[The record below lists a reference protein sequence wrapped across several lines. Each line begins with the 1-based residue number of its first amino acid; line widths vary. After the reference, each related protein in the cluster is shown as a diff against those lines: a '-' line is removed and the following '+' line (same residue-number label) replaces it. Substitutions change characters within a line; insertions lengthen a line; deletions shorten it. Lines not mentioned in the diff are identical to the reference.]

1 MVYEFCNT
9 LINETKTKTYFI
21 LHFAFVFACLFRAQ
35 KFSKNQLYKN
45 SVVFLFDS
53 FEDRRKIFEKNLLTK
68 TFMFEKFGIVPLLC
82 YRLQISVVVTYVI
95 TICVL
100 MPNDKQLSIFIVEI
114 R

>member
-1 MVYEFCNT
+1 
-9 LINETKTKTYFI
+9 
-21 LHFAFVFACLFRAQ
+21 
-35 KFSKNQLYKN
+35 
-45 SVVFLFDS
+45 
-53 FEDRRKIFEKNLLTK
+53 
-68 TFMFEKFGIVPLLC
+68 MFEKFGIVPLLC